1 MHPYERL
8 TVEPDLASGVF
19 GDSQALRAWTLTRE
33 SVRHER
39 ALAWRRR
46 RRNASCC
53 GATSAWTIVRR
64 VSWCSRTSLEQI
76 AALLRPAHTVGA
88 FDRVGPLQIE
98 EIGHARL
105 GQTHLCHVAV
115 CAWPVEA
122 FALALSA

>member
-33 SVRHER
+33 SVGHER
-39 ALAWRRR
+39 EPGLETQGQERLVLRGFLSVDDSQ
-46 RRNASCC
+46 ASEL
-53 GATSAWTIVRR
+53 VLQDL
-64 VSWCSRTSLEQI
+64 LEQI
-76 AALLRPAHTVGA
+76 AALLRPTHTVGM

-98 EIGHARL
+98 AVAHSRV
-105 GQTHLCHVAV
+105 GQTHLCHMAM
-115 CAWPVEA
+115 CALPVDA

>member
-33 SVRHER
+33 SIAAR
-39 ALAWRRR
+39 ARAWPGDAGAGTPGAAGLSQRGRRQ
-46 RRNASCC
+46 ASEL
-53 GATSAWTIVRR
+53 VLQDL
-64 VSWCSRTSLEQI
+64 LEQI
-76 AALLRPAHTVGA
+76 AALLRPVHTVGV

-98 EIGHARL
+98 EIGHTRL
-105 GQTHLCHVAV
+105 GQRISVMWRCVR
-115 CAWPVEA
+115 WPVEA